1 MIVGFESFFEEEL
14 ELYNKGTDVTVNRD
28 AMQVLRNSGVDCYAT
43 VIIPP
48 DWDSRRFAEC
58 GAIMK
63 SLGIHYVNLQPLTPL
78 PGTGFAVDGNRLVI
92 GRGDYPRWD
101 LAHVS
106 LRPEHMTLP
115 QFYKAIVQLY
125 NQVLFQPAVLREYLR
140 RYRLSQIWKLTAGT
154 YRVRR
159 QYIRKM
165 KEAKNGASRE
175 AIHA

>member
-1 MIVGFESFFEEEL
+1 
-14 ELYNKGTDVTVNRD
+14 
-28 AMQVLRNSGVDCYAT
+28 
-43 VIIPP
+43 
-48 DWDSRRFAEC
+48 
-58 GAIMK
+58 
-63 SLGIHYVNLQPLTPL
+63 
-78 PGTGFAVDGNRLVI
+78 
-92 GRGDYPRWD
+92 
-101 LAHVS
+101 
-106 LRPEHMTLP
+106 MTLP

-165 KEAKNGASRE
+165 KEAKNGASRK